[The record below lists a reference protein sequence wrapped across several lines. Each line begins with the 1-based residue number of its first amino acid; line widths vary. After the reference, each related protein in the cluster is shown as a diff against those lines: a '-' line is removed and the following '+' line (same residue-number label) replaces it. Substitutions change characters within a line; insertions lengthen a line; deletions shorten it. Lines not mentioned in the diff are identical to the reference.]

1 MKKVKLILGG
11 RGAECYVH
19 NINEEQKERLINGG
33 VNEDKMTMDLACE
46 ILGVDF
52 IEENDARIYTGA
64 YTESD
69 NFYIAAYDES
79 DNLIWESNEDFEFN
93 EELEDHWWDGV
104 EEDGN
109 KLVVED
115 YIKGNYFEYILEL
128 EEDFDPQKLSPI
140 ILDISEIVQIIK
152 GLKYDGKELEVSEF
166 GDYWSK
172 GLYFHVY
179 PY

>member
-46 ILGVDF
+46 ILDIDF

-64 YTESD
+64 YNDSE
-69 NFYIAAYDES
+69 NFYIAAYDEEN
-79 DNLIWESNEDFEFN
+79 NLIWESNEDFEFN
-93 EELEDHWWDGV
+93 PELEDHDFDSV
-104 EEDGN
+104 EEDGP
-109 KLVVED
+109 KLIVED
-115 YIKGNYFEYILEL
+115 YIKGTYFEYELEL
-128 EEDFDPQKLSPI
+128 EEDFDPQKLSAVQLEI
-140 ILDISEIVQIIK
+140 AEIVQIIK
-152 GLKYDGKELEVSEF
+152 GLKYNEKELEVKEW

-172 GLYFHVY
+172 GLYFYVY
-179 PY
+179 P